1 MNNNR
6 KFLPFLSYCGYQN
19 SEKRLTDEKIILE
32 NRHLSRNFF
41 RERGSIFFF
50 CKKIEEKLCLI
61 TKANKKKLN
70 KFYIIYFNRL
80 AFSNRSR

>member
-41 RERGSIFFF
+41 RERG
-50 CKKIEEKLCLI
+50 KKIEEKLCLI